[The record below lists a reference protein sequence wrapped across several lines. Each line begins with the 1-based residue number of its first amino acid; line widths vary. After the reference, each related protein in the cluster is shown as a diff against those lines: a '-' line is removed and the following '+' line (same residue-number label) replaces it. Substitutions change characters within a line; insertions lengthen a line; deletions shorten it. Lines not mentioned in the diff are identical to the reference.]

1 MKTIAMI
8 PARLGSKRIPKKN
21 IRLLNGI
28 PLISYAI
35 RAAKEANCFD
45 EIYVN
50 TESDII
56 GQIAIAEGVKFYKR
70 PDELSSDEATNDM
83 FTMDFLE
90 NNSCDVVVQIL
101 ATSPFLTAKE
111 IIEFTRKMIDEK
123 LDTLV
128 SVNKQQIECV
138 YGKLPVNFVQKN
150 PSPPS
155 QGITPVLAY
164 ACGLMA
170 WGSENYKNN
179 MKKYGCGYHGG
190 SGKID
195 YYITTGHST
204 IDIDN
209 EEDFQLAELV
219 ARHLSSR
226 QGYNPRYYGDGLHVE
241 VDVPSILVKD
251 GVNTNDLHSANSE
264 TPVNVRNIIN
274 SFDSSVSWS
283 KRVVNT
289 ENNSATLIHQMPGE
303 GNRAHYHPEWNEWWY
318 IVDGQWEWNIEGEK
332 VIVEK
337 DDIVFIPK
345 NKVHHITAVG
355 DKPAIRLAVS
365 REDVEHIYPEKNDF

>member
-1 MKTIAMI
+1 MKIVAMI

-28 PLISYAI
+28 PLISYII
-35 RAAKEANCFD
+35 RAVKESQCFD

-50 TESDII
+50 TESDLI
-56 GQIAIAEGVKFYKR
+56 GEIAVSEGVRFYKR
-70 PDELSSDEATNDM
+70 SPHLSTDSATND
-83 FTMDFLE
+83 DFSLDFIE
-90 NNSCDVVVQIL
+90 NVECDFMVQVL
-101 ATSPFLTAKE
+101 ATSPFLSVKD
-111 IIEFTRKMIDEK
+111 IKSFTKMVATGDY
-123 LDTLV
+123 DTLV
-128 SVNKQQIECV
+128 SLDKQQIECV
-138 YGKLPVNFVQKN
+138 YDGNAINFDKKK

-155 QGITPVLAY
+155 QEVTPVGAY

-170 WGSENYKNN
+170 WRSENYKDN
-179 MKKYGCGYHGG
+179 MNKYGSGYHGG
-190 SGKID
+190 DGEVG
-195 YYITTGHST
+195 YYTLTGHST
-204 IDIDN
+204 IDVDE

-219 ARHLSSR
+219 ARHLASKET
-226 QGYNPRYYGDGLHVE
+226 YEPRYYGDGLHVE
-241 VDVPSILVKD
+241 VDVPSILAKD

-264 TPVNVRNIIN
+264 IPVNVKDIIS

-318 IVDGQWEWNIEGEK
+318 IVDGQWEWDIEGQK
-332 VIVEK
+332 IIVGK

-345 NKVHHITAVG
+345 NRVHHITAVG

-365 REDVEHIYPEKNDF
+365 REDVEHVYPEKNES